1 MKVRLKEDQ
10 ARTGTYFASEE
21 KIMSKRYVLCRA
33 AFLVGFALLLSAA
46 AAGGAS
52 AVSVARMAEAQK
64 FDPEGEFNVEATLP
78 KGLAEVSTI
87 ELLRDAKR
95 SFFNPHAGLYTN
107 KGVTYRFKTLTV
119 TREKF
124 IFTTVDIKG
133 ISYSFTG
140 RFLRGGVYAELDS
153 DQWGKPIL
161 QGRLSKFNG
170 SRKLAE
176 ANLKFSYFGGT

>member
-1 MKVRLKEDQ
+1 M
-10 ARTGTYFASEE
+10 T
-21 KIMSKRYVLCRA
+21 KRYILWRT
-33 AFLVGFALLLSAA
+33 AFLVGIALLLLSYAFVLTPADGTAA
-46 AAGGAS
+46 AAM
-52 AVSVARMAEAQK
+52 AVTQK
-64 FDPEGEFNVEATLP
+64 FDPEGEFNVEGNLP

-95 SFFNPHAGLYTN
+95 SFFNAHAGVYTN
-107 KGVTYRFKTLTV
+107 KGVTYRFKTLAV

-124 IFTTVDIKG
+124 TFTTVAIKG

-161 QGRLSKFNG
+161 EGKLSKFNG
-170 SRKLAE
+170 SRKMAE